1 MNQEELIKKA
11 TEYLWMNL
19 DMPEEDKEW
28 WIRDFVE
35 YMQM

>member
-1 MNQEELIKKA
+1 MDREEIIKKA
-11 TEYLWMNL
+11 AEYLWMNL